1 MSLTGRFND
10 IISVL
15 GKSIMIA
22 LVTGA
27 SRGIGKAIAL
37 ALAQTHSAS
46 LFLVYQ
52 KNEVAAASVKE
63 SCEARGVNVMLHRA
77 DISVSA
83 AAAGAVDACVTH
95 YGRIDVLVNNAGI
108 TADSLSLTM
117 ADSEWLKVQDTNVN
131 GAFYTSRAAAKA
143 MMRKRF
149 GRIINIS
156 SVSAKRPNR
165 GQVNYAASKGALEAL
180 TRAMAVEL
188 ASKKITVNAVA
199 PGIIETDMSKRIR
212 DAAGDEIRKSIPM
225 GRFGQVEEVAG
236 LVAFLAGPKSAY
248 ITGQVIGVD
257 GGIGL

>member
-1 MSLTGRFND
+1 
-10 IISVL
+10 
-15 GKSIMIA
+15 MIA

-37 ALAQTHSAS
+37 ALAETHSAS

-52 KNEVAAASVKE
+52 KNESAAESVKAA
-63 SCEARGVNVMLHRA
+63 CENFGVETVLHRA
-77 DISVSA
+77 DISQSA
-83 AAAGAVDACVTH
+83 AAVSAVDGCIAH
-95 YGRIDVLVNNAGI
+95 FGRIDVLINNAGI
-108 TADSLSLTM
+108 TADNLSLTM
-117 ADSEWLKVQDTNVN
+117 SDSDWLRVQDTNVN

-143 MMRKRF
+143 MMRTRF

-199 PGIIETDMSKRIR
+199 PGIIETDMSERIR
-212 DAAGDEIRKSIPM
+212 DMAGDEIRKSIPM
-225 GRFGQVEEVAG
+225 RRFGQVEEVAG
-236 LVAFLAGPKSAY
+236 LVAFLAGPRSAY